1 MRISLGQK
9 LGLVI
14 GVLALLAVCLSA
26 FAFWQAAAQRRQE
39 DEIQRAW
46 ELAFR
51 ARTLAHSIEHTAV
64 VATSL
69 FARDDQQEIR
79 KNLTTLRQAVAETKA
94 ASEWVSRLPDDQMQ
108 QQERKRLEMRVK
120 EFLAYQNETI
130 ELGLSVS
137 PKAALIQASDESTV
151 KDRDAIVADMERL
164 SRQTLDRLETARA
177 IMAEAH
183 NRNATLLVVIPAIMI
198 ALGVV
203 GAFWFIRTQIRLPL
217 FQMIDAMTRIGDGLL
232 DTHVPCVG
240 RRDEIGRIA
249 DALNKFRSD
258 AKRLRETEAEAA
270 RARRANEVA
279 AAQRNEE
286 AAAAN
291 AERERAL
298 QSVGEALAQLSVKK
312 LGHRMTEHVP
322 EAYQQLQEDFN
333 STAQQLEGAIEEVAH
348 CVDVIGASISQ
359 ITQAA
364 DDLTTRMGQQACSL
378 EEASSALQS
387 NTIAIKQSANGAEEA
402 SAIVGSTRAEAEKGS
417 KIVRGA
423 VDSMQRIE
431 KSSQSIG
438 QIVGLIDE
446 IAFQTNLLA
455 LNAGVEA
462 ARAGEAGKGF
472 TVVAAEVRALA
483 QRAAEAAKEIKALIS
498 TSSLEVQ
505 RGVGLVAQT
514 AKALENIVGEMVNAD
529 AVVASIA
536 SRSGE
541 LAASTAEIN
550 AAVGQ
555 IDENTQRNVAAVEET
570 RATMR
575 RLAQEAARL
584 ADLVDS
590 FETRGLSFQPSAAA

>member
-14 GVLALLAVCLSA
+14 GALALLAVGLSA

-39 DEIQRAW
+39 DEIQKAW
-46 ELAFR
+46 ELALQAR
-51 ARTLAHSIEHTAV
+51 ALAHSIEHVAV

-79 KNLTTLRQAVAETKA
+79 KNLATLRQTAAETKS
-94 ASEWVSRLPDDQMQ
+94 ASDWFSRLPDDQMS
-108 QQERKRLEMRVK
+108 QQERKRLELRVK

-151 KDRDAIVADMERL
+151 KDRETIVADMERL

-177 IMAEAH
+177 AMAEAH

-198 ALGVV
+198 ALGVI
-203 GAFWFIRTQIRLPL
+203 GTSWFIRTQIRLPL
-217 FQMIDAMTRIGDGLL
+217 LQMIDAMTRIGDGSL

-240 RRDEIGRIA
+240 RQDEIGRIA
-249 DALNKFRSD
+249 DALNKFRND

-270 RARRANEVA
+270 RERRANEIA
-279 AAQRNEE
+279 AARRNEE

-298 QSVGEALAQLSVKK
+298 QAVGKALAQLSAKK
-312 LGHRMTEHVP
+312 LGHRMTEDVP
-322 EAYQQLQEDFN
+322 EAYRKVKEDFN
-333 STAQQLEGAIEEVAH
+333 STARQLEGAVQEVAH
-348 CVDVIGASISQ
+348 CVGLIGASISQ

-364 DDLTTRMGQQACSL
+364 DDLTARMGQQACSL

-387 NTIAIKQSANGAEEA
+387 NTVAIKQSAGGAEEA

-431 KSSQSIG
+431 KSSESIG

-462 ARAGEAGKGF
+462 ARAGEAGRGF

-483 QRAAEAAKEIKALIS
+483 QRATGAAKEIKALIS
-498 TSSLEVQ
+498 TSSAEVQ
-505 RGVGLVAQT
+505 RGVGLVSQT
-514 AKALENIVGEMVNAD
+514 AQSLENILGEMIKAD

-536 SRSGE
+536 SRSTE

-555 IDENTQRNVAAVEET
+555 IDQNTQKNVAAVEET

-575 RLAQEAARL
+575 GLAQEAARL
-584 ADLVDS
+584 SDLVES